1 MANPRRPSDTI
12 LFDGIVLCLGCCE
25 LVRYGIGDMAN
36 KKIVVVGSSNTD
48 MIIKAPR
55 IPKPGETV
63 LGGQFSMAPGGKGA
77 IQAVAAARA
86 GGDVIFI
93 ARVGT
98 DFFGER
104 AIKSFSLDKIDAS
117 LISKD
122 KEEPSGIALVFV
134 GEDGQNSIAVAAG
147 ANAKLSRKD
156 VEKSEG
162 AIAAADILLMQLEIP
177 LDTVLAAAQIADANG
192 IRVILNP
199 APAQKLSP
207 KLLKYIS
214 ILTPNEFE
222 AEVLTGIRISDNRSA
237 GAAAD
242 SLLAQGVETVL
253 ITLGPRGAFLATKGI
268 RDLVPGFSVRAV
280 DSTGAGD
287 VFCGA
292 LAVALSENKP
302 MWDAVTFAN
311 AAAAISV
318 TRLGAQPSIP
328 RRREIEKFLGQQ
340 N

>member
-1 MANPRRPSDTI
+1 MAD
-12 LFDGIVLCLGCCE
+12 
-25 LVRYGIGDMAN
+25 

-63 LGGQFSMAPGGKGA
+63 LGGHFSMAAGGKGA

-86 GGDVIFI
+86 GGDVAFI

-98 DFFGER
+98 DFFGDR
-104 AIKSFSLDKIDAS
+104 AIKSFNADRIDSS
-117 LISKD
+117 LISRD
-122 KEEPSGIALVFV
+122 PEAPSGIALVFV
-134 GEDGQNSIAVAAG
+134 GEDGQNSIVVAAG
-147 ANAKLSRKD
+147 ANSKLSRKD
-156 VEKSEG
+156 VERAEA
-162 AIAAADILLMQLEIP
+162 AIAAARILLMQLEIP
-177 LDTVLAAAQIADANG
+177 MDTILAAAQIANANG
-192 IRVILNP
+192 VPVILNP

-207 KLLKYIS
+207 ELLKYIS
-214 ILTPNEFE
+214 ILTPNESE
-222 AEVLTGIRISDNRSA
+222 AEVLTGIRISDNNSIGSA
-237 GAAAD
+237 AEV
-242 SLLAQGVETVL
+242 LLSQAVETVL
-253 ITLGPRGAFLATKGI
+253 ITLGPRGAFLATKGSVE
-268 RDLVPGFSVRAV
+268 LVPGFAVRAV

-292 LAVALSENKP
+292 LAVALSENKS

-328 RRREIEKFLGQQ
+328 RRHEIERFLSDRNPVSQSR
-340 N
+340 